1 MPSWLYCG
9 MGRIETTLE
18 VSQPPQE
25 TRQQGGEWRRILPGL
40 AISLISL
47 GLVFYFADIKKLGE
61 ALKLADYR
69 YVLLSMLVT
78 LSWLFV
84 RGMVW
89 HTLLQGRAPYSAV
102 FWSLNEGY
110 LLNNLLPFRLGEFG
124 RAFLLAR
131 KSHLEFWQVLSTVV
145 IERILDLALAVCLL
159 FSTLPFV
166 VGATWAREAAVFVG
180 SAVLLGFAALYLL
193 ARNQEYAVGMFERF
207 GRRWPILVRL
217 GGSTITSLLSGL
229 GVLNDGRRFLRAVA
243 WVLLNWLVAV
253 VQYFVMLRAFFPD
266 AILFW
271 AVFSLGVASLGIA
284 APSSP
289 GALGVLELSIVG
301 SLSLFGLDASTALAM
316 AITIHLL
323 QYLITGALGAFALAR
338 DGESLIGLYRKL
350 RAKSSASV

>member
-1 MPSWLYCG
+1 
-9 MGRIETTLE
+9 MGRIETKLE
-18 VSQPPQE
+18 VSPTPQE
-25 TRQQGGEWRRILPGL
+25 IRRRGSEWWRILPGL
-40 AISLISL
+40 VISLISL

-61 ALKLADYR
+61 ALRLADYR
-69 YVLLSMLVT
+69 YVILSMLVT
-78 LSWLFV
+78 LFWLGV

-89 HTLLQGRAPYSAV
+89 RTLLQDKASYGAV

-131 KSHLEFWQVLSTVV
+131 KSRLEFWQVLSTVV
-145 IERILDLALAVCLL
+145 IERILDLALAVSLL

-166 VGATWAREAAVFVG
+166 VGATWAREAAV
-180 SAVLLGFAALYLL
+180 LLGFVALYVL
-193 ARNQEYAVGMFERF
+193 ARNQECALRLFSRVGQ
-207 GRRWPILVRL
+207 RWPILIRL
-217 GGSTITSLLSGL
+217 GGNAVTSLLSGL
-229 GVLNDGRRFLRAVA
+229 GVLNDGTRFLRALG
-243 WVLLNWLVAV
+243 WVLLNWLVAIG
-253 VQYFVMLRAFFPD
+253 QYFLMLNAFFPE
-266 AILFW
+266 AKLFW

-350 RAKSSASV
+350 RARSNVSI